1 MERDPRS
8 PLPPATL
15 QRVRAW
21 ITHGVTLDI
30 LTPPANVD
38 HSNTPTIEAHADV
51 VQQRIA
57 EYTQFGAIQPL
68 PADHP
73 TPFGVQPLHMIL
85 KAGRKPRLVIDL
97 SRNLNDHLAYEYFS
111 YSTCNDAMEMST
123 PGCWYSKL

>member
-1 MERDPRS
+1 M
-8 PLPPATL
+8 
-15 QRVRAW
+15 RA
-21 ITHGVTLDI
+21 G
-30 LTPPANVD
+30 
-38 HSNTPTIEAHADV
+38 V
-51 VQQRIA
+51 VQQRIV
-57 EYTQFGAIQPL
+57 EYTQFGAIRPL

-123 PGCWYSKL
+123 PGCWYSKLDLSNCVRYESLPAESYESLPAI